1 MQRRDFLKKASIGA
15 AAGAATT
22 LAAPAIAAEARRLED
37 DILAG
42 RVAPSVAAEE
52 LLARFQP

>member
-22 LAAPAIAAEARRLED
+22 LAAPAIA
-37 DILAG
+37 
-42 RVAPSVAAEE
+42 
-52 LLARFQP
+52 